1 MNTRWKLSARRHA
14 LIGALALSSATF
26 LPFLV
31 APGAAFA
38 DTPSP
43 APAPARIAASWQKHQ
58 YSFQYVGF
66 TSTYS
71 CDGLADKL
79 KLLLLAAGARPDVKS
94 QPGACASPYGRPDK
108 FARAD
113 LTFYTL
119 QPLDGGTVKDLGAA
133 GDVRAASTPP
143 PAEAQSKPLDAIW
156 RPVVFAAFSPQ
167 QLRVGDCELVD
178 QFRHDVLPMF
188 ATRNVENGVTCIP
201 HQESGSVINLKFE
214 SLKAAPAAGAAQ
226 SH

>member
-1 MNTRWKLSARRHA
+1 MNTRCKLTAMRQT
-14 LIGALALSSATF
+14 LIGALSLSSATLPLF
-26 LPFLV
+26 LG
-31 APGAAFA
+31 APVPAFA
-38 DTPSP
+38 DAP
-43 APAPARIAASWQKHQ
+43 APAPAHVAGAWQEHK
-58 YSFQYVGF
+58 YSFQYMGF

-79 KLLLLAAGARPDVKS
+79 KVLLLAAGARADVKS

-119 QPLDGGTVKDLGAA
+119 QPLDGGAVKDLGAA
-133 GDVRAASTPP
+133 TDGRAANAP
-143 PAEAQSKPLDAIW
+143 PAAAAQAKPVEAIW
-156 RPVVFAAFSPQ
+156 RQVVFAAFSPQ
-167 QLRVGDCELVD
+167 PLRVGDCELVD

-188 ATRNVENGVTCIP
+188 ATRNVENGMTCIP

-214 SLKAAPAAGAAQ
+214 SLTAAPAAGPAQ
-226 SH
+226 QH

>member
-14 LIGALALSSATF
+14 LIGALAWSSATF
-26 LPFLV
+26 LPFLG

-38 DTPSP
+38 DAPSP
-43 APAPARIAASWQKHQ
+43 APAPARVAASWQKHQ

-133 GDVRAASTPP
+133 SDVRAASTPP
-143 PAEAQSKPLDAIW
+143 PAAAQAKPLDAIW

-188 ATRNVENGVTCIP
+188 ATRNLENGVTCIP

-214 SLKAAPAAGAAQ
+214 SLKAVPASAAQ